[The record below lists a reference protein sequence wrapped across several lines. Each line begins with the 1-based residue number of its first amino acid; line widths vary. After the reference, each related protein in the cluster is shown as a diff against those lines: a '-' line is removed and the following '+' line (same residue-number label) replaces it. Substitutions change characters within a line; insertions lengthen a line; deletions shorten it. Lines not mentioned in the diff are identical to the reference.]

1 MGQNPVNPTPGQPP
15 YPHSGTS
22 GPLGPSYGAPAGP
35 GYGFQGP
42 PPTPDASRAYGPQ
55 STVPT
60 PGYPSQPSYPPQP
73 VPFAQGANPYGGP
86 VQNPYGTPG
95 PNPYAAPELRPA
107 GRLPTKSRKGLL
119 IGLLAGVGALVL
131 IAVVAVVLITG
142 TASGA
147 ASTEPDKAS
156 TPAAALQ
163 GFLAALSVG
172 DADKAKLY
180 AKDPP
185 ADSPLLTAAFL
196 KSAIAKNPITEISVE
211 PIVDSSATA
220 FTSASYR
227 IGPTAVHATYYLTKV
242 GKIWK
247 LDDVVV
253 RTKRPAYWG
262 KLAVTINGTT
272 APSDLAFFPGI
283 YQLSTGTSLLEF
295 RTPSFTVEDPRD
307 YTAELTATTPAQV
320 SVKGQQ
326 TMIAKSQELL
336 AHCLVAQET
345 NPKDCGMN
353 TPLPAGATLA
363 PGTVKRTVTTD
374 GTPFAKST
382 VLMSSPDSSTVS
394 ISTYLPIAVEEKDTS
409 GQVYKG
415 NLVVVDA
422 TGTVDGENLT
432 VVLS

>member
-1 MGQNPVNPTPGQPP
+1 MARSRTRTGHLVRTRTPLPN
-15 YPHSGTS
+15 S
-22 GPLGPSYGAPAGP
+22 GPLG
-35 GYGFQGP
+35 
-42 PPTPDASRAYGPQ
+42 ASRRR
-55 STVPT
+55 
-60 PGYPSQPSYPPQP
+60 
-73 VPFAQGANPYGGP
+73 
-86 VQNPYGTPG
+86 
-95 PNPYAAPELRPA
+95 AARGFSSVCSPA
-107 GRLPTKSRKGLL
+107 S
-119 IGLLAGVGALVL
+119 
-131 IAVVAVVLITG
+131 
-142 TASGA
+142 
-147 ASTEPDKAS
+147 
-156 TPAAALQ
+156 ALQ

-307 YTAELTATTPAQV
+307 YTVGLTATTPAQV

-382 VLMSSPDSSTVS
+382 VLMSSRDSSTVS
-394 ISTYLPIAVEEKDTS
+394 IATFLTVAVEAKYTS

-415 NLVVVDA
+415 NASVVDA
-422 TGTVDGENLT
+422 TGTIDGENLT